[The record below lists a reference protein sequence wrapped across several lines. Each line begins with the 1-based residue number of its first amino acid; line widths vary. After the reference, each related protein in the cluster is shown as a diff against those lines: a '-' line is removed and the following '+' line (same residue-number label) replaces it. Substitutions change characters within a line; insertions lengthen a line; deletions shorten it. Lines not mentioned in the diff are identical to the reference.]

1 MGCGFSK
8 RTVADSIEGTDLDA
22 IALRLNGEAKVK
34 EEAALLDE
42 ARDLYERALEV
53 MRASKGE
60 RSAGYAVIL
69 SNVACLSRTET
80 KYDEALQLFGEAL
93 VVIENSSD
101 LTEDARYEMLE
112 TMRANALQTEAWQN
126 EEELEIL
133 EFLATGHS

>member
-69 SNVACLSRTET
+69 SNMACLSRTET
-80 KYDEALQLFGEAL
+80 KYDEALQLLAEAL
-93 VVIENSSD
+93 DVIVSASNVSEETREEMRKTIIENS
-101 LTEDARYEMLE
+101 R
-112 TMRANALQTEAWQN
+112 QTEAWK
-126 EEELEIL
+126 EAERLELL
-133 EFLATGHS
+133 ELCS

>member
-8 RTVADSIEGTDLDA
+8 RTVADSIEETDLDA

-80 KYDEALQLFGEAL
+80 KYDEALQLLAEAL
-93 VVIENSSD
+93 DVIVSASNVSEETREEMRKTIIENS
-101 LTEDARYEMLE
+101 R
-112 TMRANALQTEAWQN
+112 QTEAWK
-126 EEELEIL
+126 EAERLELL
-133 EFLATGHS
+133 ELCS

>member
-80 KYDEALQLFGEAL
+80 KYDEALQLLAEAL
-93 VVIENSSD
+93 DVIVSASNVSEETREEMRKTIIENS
-101 LTEDARYEMLE
+101 R
-112 TMRANALQTEAWQN
+112 QTEAWK
-126 EEELEIL
+126 EAERLELL
-133 EFLATGHS
+133 ELCS

>member
-80 KYDEALQLFGEAL
+80 KYDEALQLFAEAL
-93 VVIENSSD
+93 DVIVSASNVSEETREEMRKTIIENS
-101 LTEDARYEMLE
+101 R
-112 TMRANALQTEAWQN
+112 QTEAWK
-126 EEELEIL
+126 EAERLELL
-133 EFLATGHS
+133 ELCS

>member
-80 KYDEALQLFGEAL
+80 KYDEALQLLAEAID
-93 VVIENSSD
+93 VIVSASNVSEETREEMRKTIIENS
-101 LTEDARYEMLE
+101 R
-112 TMRANALQTEAWQN
+112 QTEAWK
-126 EEELEIL
+126 EAERLELL
-133 EFLATGHS
+133 ELCS

>member
-80 KYDEALQLFGEAL
+80 KYDEALQLLAEAL
-93 VVIENSSD
+93 DVIVSASNVSEETREEMRKTTIENS
-101 LTEDARYEMLE
+101 R
-112 TMRANALQTEAWQN
+112 QTEAWK
-126 EEELEIL
+126 EAERLELL
-133 EFLATGHS
+133 ELCS